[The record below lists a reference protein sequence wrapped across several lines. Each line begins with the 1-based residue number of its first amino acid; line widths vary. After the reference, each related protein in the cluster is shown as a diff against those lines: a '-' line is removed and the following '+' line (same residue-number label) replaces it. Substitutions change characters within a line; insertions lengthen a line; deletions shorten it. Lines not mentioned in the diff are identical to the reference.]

1 MKPIDHRQ
9 YLTIRVRCDIV
20 ALVAEDVVVD
30 DPSVWTQ

>member
-9 YLTIRVRCDIV
+9 DLTIRVRCDIV
-20 ALVAEDVVVD
+20 ALVDEDVVV